1 MFFAILALFFAIDV
15 TPPALQVIEP
25 ADGTVVNTNVVE
37 FRGVTEWGGQVSSGP
52 FEADTS
58 EYGEWT
64 IQLALEPGDNGA
76 VFTARDRAGNEKH
89 VRIVVTYEPPEAA
102 EPQQEPLQ
110 APETPTPVSVT
121 TTTTRAPTTTTTTL
135 APKPKTVVTG
145 VEQWRPLVAK
155 HFLPGNVET
164 ALRVMACESGGN
176 PDAMNRS
183 RTAAG
188 LFQHLLKY
196 WEARAEQAG
205 YPGGN
210 IFDPETNIA
219 VSAWLAET
227 HGWSHWTC
235 Y

>member
-1 MFFAILALFFAIDV
+1 MFFVVDV
-15 TPPALQVIEP
+15 RPPAIQVISP
-25 ADGTVVNTNVVE
+25 ADGAVVTTNIVE
-37 FRGVTEWGGQVSSGP
+37 FRGVTAWGATVSSGP
-52 FEADTS
+52 FPAETS

-64 IQLALEPGDNGA
+64 ITLMLEPGENGA
-76 VFTARDRAGNEKH
+76 VFTATDAAGNQKSD
-89 VRIVVTYEPPEAA
+89 RIVVTYTPE
-102 EPQQEPLQ
+102 EPLQ
-110 APETPTPVSVT
+110 VAHVEEPPQETKKAPAAPT
-121 TTTTRAPTTTTTTL
+121 TTSTTTTTT
-135 APKPKTVVTG
+135 TVATTTTRTTVAGSG
-145 VEQWRPLVAK
+145 VERWRPLVEK
-155 HFLPGNVET
+155 HFEPANVTT
-164 ALRVMACESGGN
+164 ALSVIDCESGGN
-176 PDAMNRS
+176 PDATNRS

-196 WEARAEQAG
+196 WDARAEAAG